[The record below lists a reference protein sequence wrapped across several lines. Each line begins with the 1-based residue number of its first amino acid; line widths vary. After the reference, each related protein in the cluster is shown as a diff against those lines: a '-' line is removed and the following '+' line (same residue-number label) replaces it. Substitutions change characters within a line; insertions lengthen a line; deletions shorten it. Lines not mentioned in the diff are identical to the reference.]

1 MNSMTL
7 SWVSLWYINTVV
19 VLQMSPDPIG
29 YSLLCNWQ
37 YPECS
42 KQEVDF
48 HIQMKK
54 SLGRNVVRAWWH
66 SSSWLKQVLGICTVH
81 ALRILSSARE
91 SEVQVGD
98 ETKTQEGM
106 SGEGQGQRGRK
117 ALNVRWRIWNCPL
130 WARKLVDAV
139 LSPQKC
145 SSFTNRCDPLWPII
159 VLIREHQ
166 DQEDEVFTLFK
177 TLF

>member
-106 SGEGQGQRGRK
+106 SGEGQGQRGKESFECEMENLKLPFVSTK
-117 ALNVRWRIWNCPL
+117 ACG
-130 WARKLVDAV
+130 
-139 LSPQKC
+139 C
-145 SSFTNRCDPLWPII
+145 SSVSPEMLFLHKSLWPSLTYNRFDKRAPGSGRWGIHT
-159 VLIREHQ
+159 V
-166 DQEDEVFTLFK
+166 
-177 TLF
+177 